1 MLMHQTTEEIRDIA
15 IIVTVGIIAAVVWYF
30 AWVKP
35 NDEFMGLVMDCMGPD
50 SSRAAF
56 DQCVTLLKQSQL

>member
-1 MLMHQTTEEIRDIA
+1 MLMQLTTEEARDTALIL
-15 IIVTVGIIAAVVWYF
+15 TVGIIAAVVWYF
-30 AWVKP
+30 AWIKP

-56 DQCVTLLKQSQL
+56 DHCVTLLKR

>member
-1 MLMHQTTEEIRDIA
+1 MIAQITAEEARDYALLTTIA
-15 IIVTVGIIAAVVWYF
+15 ILTAVVWYF
-30 AWVKP
+30 AWIKP

-56 DQCVTLLKQSQL
+56 DQCVTLLKR